1 MSIQVVEGIIGAIQK
16 RIDEYEEQANDLAH
30 DYIQSD
36 KPFPTDLKQR
46 YETIG
51 NVAEGLVEAIGI
63 IMQGDYMKED
73 VDLSGGEEVDG

>member
-1 MSIQVVEGIIGAIQK
+1 MTVQVVEGIVGAIQK
-16 RIDEYEEQANDLAH
+16 RIDQYEEIANDLAH

-51 NVAEGLVEAIGI
+51 NLAEGLVEAIGI
-63 IMQGDYMKED
+63 ILEGDYLKED
-73 VDLSGGEEVDG
+73 VDLSGGENID